1 MNLGLLFCPVV
12 VVQSCMPG
20 RACHGRGHQAHH
32 STVLEEA
39 VTVQAD
45 NELVEMG
52 SQNSDAV
59 ENGWLLETQLLR
71 PQMHPETI
79 SPWEEEWSSGRC
91 TLLSL
96 HFFLFTYSWAL
107 NLLLFTYSSFPYFS
121 KHCQTYKDRK
131 QELPFEVGWFIST
144 ACTGS
149 QRWKEDRK
157 DCKQPRNV
165 PRCMLLAGQAIAF

>member
-96 HFFLFTYSWAL
+96 QFFSLYLFMGPESTFIYL
-107 NLLLFTYSSFPYFS
+107 LFFPLLLKT
-121 KHCQTYKDRK
+121 
-131 QELPFEVGWFIST
+131 LPDLQRQKTGT
-144 ACTGS
+144 A
-149 QRWKEDRK
+149 
-157 DCKQPRNV
+157 
-165 PRCMLLAGQAIAF
+165 F